1 MTMDN
6 QYRAASLYDAGW
18 RSEDRDDLI
27 DEYDLTED
35 EADAICE
42 ELSAIESEEGINA

>member
-1 MTMDN
+1 MTMND
-6 QYRAASLYDAGW
+6 QYRAASLYDGGW

-35 EADAICE
+35 EADAICA
-42 ELSAIESEEGINA
+42 ELSAIEAKKV